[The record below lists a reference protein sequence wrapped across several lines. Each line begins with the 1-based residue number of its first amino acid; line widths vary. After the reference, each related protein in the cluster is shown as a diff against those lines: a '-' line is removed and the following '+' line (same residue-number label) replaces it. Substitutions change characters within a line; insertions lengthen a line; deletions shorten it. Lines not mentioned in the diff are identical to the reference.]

1 MKKITLLLLACVG
14 LSLVAQKTPYVP
26 PKLYWKDSAAGERSE
41 LVFYGSV
48 IQNTS
53 FLVGKYTYIKHKIR
67 IYRKYKDKL
76 NINDTCVNVVNY
88 YSKGGDAHSFVWNP
102 EVGTNAIFFVSTIK
116 FDKDVKGQLGF
127 ADDHGQHVAV
137 RHPGGSYNF
146 GINEF
151 KDEHQVMRF
160 LAQMK
165 SLNIP
170 DSLTNHEV
178 YIKRLKADSIAR
190 RQMLRKQFAEERLKV
205 QREKALKDSSEAK
218 RLIGTT
224 IA

>member
-1 MKKITLLLLACVG
+1 MG
-14 LSLVAQKTPYVP
+14 LSLVAQNTPYVP
-26 PKLYWKDSAAGERSE
+26 PKLDWDDSTAGERAE
-41 LVFYGSV
+41 MVFYGTV
-48 IQNTS
+48 LQNTS
-53 FLVGKYTYIKHKIR
+53 FPVGQYTYIRHKIR
-67 IYRKYKDKL
+67 VSRKYKDKL
-76 NINDTCVNVVNY
+76 HINDTCVNVVNIY
-88 YSKGGDAHSFVWNP
+88 ENGSDPHGYVWNP
-102 EVGTNAIFFVSTIK
+102 EVGTSGVFFIK
-116 FDKDVKGQLGF
+116 KIVFDKAVEGMLGF
-127 ADDHGQHVAV
+127 ADNHGMMVAEK
-137 RHPGGSYNF
+137 RGNSYSFNTKR
-146 GINEF
+146 F